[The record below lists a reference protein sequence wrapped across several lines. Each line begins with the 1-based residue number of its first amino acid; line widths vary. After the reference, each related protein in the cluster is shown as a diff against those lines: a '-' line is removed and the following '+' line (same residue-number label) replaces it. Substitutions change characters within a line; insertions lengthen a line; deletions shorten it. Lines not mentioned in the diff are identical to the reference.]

1 MSGHIQAGELRE
13 RLAVWKAGAVT
24 DPGGETDYAYSR
36 LRTIWAHV
44 MPVSGR
50 TAELPGEAERAE
62 VTHKVRLPSAQARCR
77 KSAARCILWCADS
90 GLMFC
95 IGIPCTTGAAGL
107 KSSAEWCRGRCLPVA
122 REGFDIHE
130 LDEFTDRLIQFPR
143 RQRRRA

>member
-24 DPGGETDYAYSR
+24 DPGGETDYTYSR

-62 VTHKVRLPSAQARCR
+62 VTHKVTIRAGSLPEICREMYFVVRGQRLDVLYWYPVYNRRGWLEIFCR
-77 KSAARCILWCADS
+77 MVQGEVA
-90 GLMFC
+90 G
-95 IGIPCTTGAAGL
+95 GGA
-107 KSSAEWCRGRCLPVA
+107 
-122 REGFDIHE
+122 
-130 LDEFTDRLIQFPR
+130 
-143 RQRRRA
+143 